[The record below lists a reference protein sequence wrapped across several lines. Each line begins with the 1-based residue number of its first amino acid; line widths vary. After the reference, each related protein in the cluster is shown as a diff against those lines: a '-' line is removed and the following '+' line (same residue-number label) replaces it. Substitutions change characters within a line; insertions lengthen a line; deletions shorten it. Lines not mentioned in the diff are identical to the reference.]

1 MTITKPNITISLT
14 GETQEISDAPQKVL
28 FVGQMTAVGTATS
41 GFLVENILNDNSQD
55 TLFGANS
62 LLAIAIRAA
71 KRTNKITQFDVI
83 PLADDGAA
91 VQATGT
97 ITFGAAATTSGTLK
111 VVVGSYHDNLYEL
124 SVASGDTDAAV
135 ATSIAALITADTK
148 APVTATDLAGVVT
161 LTAVN
166 GGEEGNTIGIRVIGE
181 VAGLTSTVVAMAAG
195 ATNPALT
202 NIFDVVGDNRYQTI
216 IYQSTFDITEVKTF
230 LDARF
235 NIAGYPLDGIAII
248 SKTDLL
254 ANHIVYLNAQNSQSI
269 AIACNKTVA
278 ETNWQGGILMELNF
292 VLSAEFGAIRA
303 LRRTDN
309 ANIGSFVVSPSG
321 SRDDFGGAALSSL
334 PYFNTPFENLNL
346 IDSGYDWTKI
356 EQDQLLAAGGFV
368 FGNNPARNS
377 IILGEVVTTYKTD
390 AAGDPDVTFKYM
402 NYVDTSSAIR
412 EYFYNNLKSTFAQ
425 SRLTEGSIQP
435 NRSMANANV
444 IGSTLDGFYG
454 ELSGDDYVLTQA
466 GEDALKFFKQHRSIE
481 LDMNTGTVTV
491 TMIVPIVV
499 QLRTLLVSMKIGF
512 SINS

>member
-1 MTITKPNITISLT
+1 MITKPNINISLS
-14 GETQEISDAPQKVL
+14 GVSQEISDAPQKVL

-41 GFLVENILNDNSQD
+41 GSLVENILNDNSQN
-55 TLFGANS
+55 TLFGINS

-71 KRTNKITQFDVI
+71 KRTNKITQFDAI
-83 PLADDGAA
+83 PLDDAGAA

-111 VVVGSYHDNLYEL
+111 VVVGSHYDNSYEL
-124 SVASGDTDAAV
+124 SVASGDTNIAV

-148 APVTATDLAGVVT
+148 APVTAADALGVIT

-166 GGEEGNTIGIRVIGE
+166 GGEEGNTIGVRVIGE
-181 VAGLTSTVVAMAAG
+181 VAGLTSVVVGMAAG
-195 ATNPALT
+195 ATNPTLT

-216 IYQSTFDITEVKTF
+216 VYQSTFDITEVKTF

-235 NIAGYPLDGIAII
+235 NISGAPLDGIAVIA
-248 SKTDLL
+248 KTDIL
-254 ANHIVYLNAQNSQSI
+254 ANHVVYLTAQNSQSI
-269 AIACNKTVA
+269 AVACNKTVSSA
-278 ETNWQGGILMELNF
+278 NWAGGILMELNF
-292 VLSAEFGAIRA
+292 VLAAEFAAIRA
-303 LRRTDN
+303 LRRTDK
-309 ANIGSFVVSPSG
+309 ANIGSFVVSPAG
-321 SRDDFGGAALSSL
+321 SRDDFGSAALSSL

-390 AAGDPDVTFKYM
+390 ATGDPDTTFKYM
-402 NYVDTSSAIR
+402 NYVDTASAVR
-412 EYFYNNLKSTFAQ
+412 EYFYNNLRNTFVQ

-435 NRSMANANV
+435 NRSMVNANIV
-444 IGSTLDGFYG
+444 GAVLDGFYAA
-454 ELSGDDYVLTQA
+454 LSNDDYVLTDS
-466 GEDALKFFKQHRSIE
+466 GEDALKFFKQHRAVS
-481 LDMNTGTVTV
+481 LDMDTGTVTV

-499 QLRTLLVSMKIGF
+499 QVRTLLVSMQIGF
-512 SINS
+512 SING